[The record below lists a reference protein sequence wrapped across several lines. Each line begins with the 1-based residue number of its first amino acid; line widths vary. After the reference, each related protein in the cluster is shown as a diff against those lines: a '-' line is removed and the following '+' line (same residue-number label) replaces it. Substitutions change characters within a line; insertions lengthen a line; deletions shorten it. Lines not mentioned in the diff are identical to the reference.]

1 MNNSNK
7 SGPKPADETPQTQE
21 FSEDDLFKLTMEK
34 KWQEVA
40 EIYQKHPNAHTTKLT
55 KSEETP
61 LHIAV
66 SSYHPGRPSHASFIE
81 QMIAFIDENI
91 SPVSLTDVLSMQNVN
106 GDTPLHLA
114 AAVGWVEICECIA
127 SKHRDLISI
136 RNVKGETPLFIAAHH
151 GKLQA
156 FLCLH
161 ELYNDKK
168 DRQAADVEPDESLC
182 RRRDG
187 NTILHAAIN
196 GQYFKLAYQIISY
209 YPKLVNYVNVEGESP
224 LHVLARKPNVF
235 KSSSHLGFYDSI
247 IYQCV
252 FVDELRQQKYDPGA
266 SQNGYYPASTDQINL
281 PENYRTCVAFFLLI
295 WTPISKSISA
305 GFPFCIK
312 ENECRDDDDDEENQ
326 ESQIKDGK
334 GKRKDDALFPPN
346 YATCILLF
354 RFAIK
359 VILTVLGVG
368 YWRIR
373 EIQEKK
379 ELHSH
384 AIEIMDKM
392 IEHYAVSRYKYD
404 SNGQRPVLKPQHDF
418 LEGIEIPDTPPPA
431 DDHDALQ
438 SSETGSGTTSSTRA
452 QHKNGHQMDPKIP
465 GILGYLA
472 KKWDLSDAVEK
483 GPNVLVKKDTPL
495 LVAAKMGIPEMV
507 KKIISTCP
515 VAIQDHDS
523 NGKNVLLLAAENRQ
537 TSVFDYLLKTNLPEY
552 MFHQLDDEGNSILHL
567 AAKLGEFQ
575 PWRIPGAALQMQ
587 WEIKWY
593 KHVKSSVPELFF
605 AHHNTKRETPRE
617 IFTTTHQK
625 LVKEGN
631 EWLIKTSESCSVVA
645 ALIATVAFA
654 TSATVPGGLDQ
665 KTGHPVLEDHTAFDV
680 FSITSLVALCLS
692 VTALVF
698 FLAIITSRCE
708 ENDFQVN
715 LPRKLLMGLTCLFAS
730 IAGMLVSFCAG
741 HTFILREKLRI
752 TAVPI
757 YAVAGIPVTLFAIAQ
772 LPLYFDLLWAACR
785 RVPQRS
791 YKLFFE

>member
-1 MNNSNK
+1 MAVERSNN
-7 SGPKPADETPQTQE
+7 QE

-34 KWQEVA
+34 KWQEVV
-40 EIYQKHPNAHTTKLT
+40 EIYQKHPIAHATKLT
-55 KSEETP
+55 KSEETA

-66 SSYHPGRPSHASFIE
+66 SSYHPSRPSHASYIE
-81 QMIAFIDENI
+81 QMIAFIEEN
-91 SPVSLTDVLSMQNVN
+91 VGHASLTEVLSMQNVN

-114 AAVGWVEICECIA
+114 AAVGWLEICECIA

-161 ELYNDKK
+161 ELYNKK
-168 DRQAADVEPDESLC
+168 DRQAAEAEPDESLC

-187 NTILHAAIN
+187 NTILHSAIS

-209 YPKLVNYVNVEGESP
+209 YPKLVNFVNVEGESP

-247 IYQCV
+247 IYHCM

-266 SQNGYYPASTDQINL
+266 SQKGYYPTSSDRFNL
-281 PENYRTCVAFFLLI
+281 PENYRTCVAIFLLI
-295 WTPISKSISA
+295 WTPISKSILA
-305 GFPFCIK
+305 GFPFCSK
-312 ENECRDDDDDEENQ
+312 QNNCRDDDDDEENQ
-326 ESQIKDGK
+326 ESQIKDAK
-334 GKRKDDALFPPN
+334 GKSKDDAIFPAN

-354 RFAIK
+354 RFAMKI
-359 VILTVLGVG
+359 ILIVLGVG

-379 ELHSH
+379 ERHCH
-384 AIEIMDKM
+384 AFEIMSKM
-392 IEHYAVSRYKYD
+392 IEHYAVSKYKYD
-404 SNGQRPVLKPQHDF
+404 NNGQRPVLKPQLEF

-431 DDHDALQ
+431 DEH
-438 SSETGSGTTSSTRA
+438 ETGSRTTSLTKHK
-452 QHKNGHQMDPKIP
+452 HKNDNEMDQNKP
-465 GILGYLA
+465 
-472 KKWDLSDAVEK
+472 VEK
-483 GPNVLVKKDTPL
+483 APNVLVKKDTPL
-495 LVAAKMGIPEMV
+495 LVAARMGISEMV

-515 VAIQDHDS
+515 VAIQDQDS
-523 NGKNVLLLAAENRQ
+523 NGKNVLLLATENRQ

-605 AHHNTKRETPRE
+605 AHHNTNRETPRE
-617 IFTTTHQK
+617 IFTRTHQK

-665 KTGHPVLEDHTAFDV
+665 KTGYPILGEETAFDV

-730 IAGMLVSFCAG
+730 IAGMLLSFCAS
-741 HTFILREKLRI
+741 HTFILTDKLRI

-772 LPLYFDLLWAACR
+772 LPLYFDLVWAAFR
-785 RVPQRS
+785 TVPQRS
-791 YKLFFE
+791 YKLFSE

>member
-1 MNNSNK
+1 MISSNK
-7 SGPKPADETPQTQE
+7 SGPEMAAETSKNQE
-21 FSEDDLFKLTMEK
+21 FSEDDLFELTMEK

-40 EIYQKHPNAHTTKLT
+40 EIYQKHPIAHATKLT
-55 KSEETP
+55 KSEETA

-66 SSYHPGRPSHASFIE
+66 SSYHPSWPSHASYIQ
-81 QMIAFIDENI
+81 QMIAFIEKNVGH
-91 SPVSLTDVLSMQNVN
+91 VSLPDILSMQNVN

-136 RNVKGETPLFIAAHH
+136 RNMKGETPLFIAAHH

-168 DRQAADVEPDESLC
+168 DQQTAEAEPDESLC

-187 NTILHAAIN
+187 NTILHSAIN

-209 YPKLVNYVNVEGESP
+209 YPKLVDFVNVEGESP

-235 KSSSHLGFYDSI
+235 KSSSHLGFYESI
-247 IYQCV
+247 IYHCM
-252 FVDELRQQKYDPGA
+252 FVDELRLQKYDPGA
-266 SQNGYYPASTDQINL
+266 RQKGYYPASSDRIKL
-281 PENYRTCVAFFLLI
+281 PENYRTCVAIFLLI
-295 WTPISKSISA
+295 WTPISKSILA
-305 GFPFCIK
+305 GFPFRMK
-312 ENECRDDDDDEENQ
+312 QNVCRDDDEENQ
-326 ESQIKDGK
+326 ESQM
-334 GKRKDDALFPPN
+334 LVSFPAN

-354 RFAIK
+354 RFAMK
-359 VILTVLGVG
+359 VILIVLGVG

-379 ELHSH
+379 ERHSH
-384 AIEIMDKM
+384 AFEIMTKM
-392 IEHYAVSRYKYD
+392 IEHYAVSKYKYD
-404 SNGQRPVLKPQHDF
+404 SNGQRPVLKPQQEF

-431 DDHDALQ
+431 DDH
-438 SSETGSGTTSSTRA
+438 ETGSRTTSSTKA
-452 QHKNGHQMDPKIP
+452 QHKNGSEMDQNKP
-465 GILGYLA
+465 
-472 KKWDLSDAVEK
+472 VEK
-483 GPNVLVKKDTPL
+483 APNVLVKKDTPL
-495 LVAAKMGIPEMV
+495 LVAAKMGILEMV
-507 KKIISTCP
+507 KKIIGTCL
-515 VAIQDHDS
+515 VAIQDQDA

-593 KHVKSSVPELFF
+593 KHVKRSVPDLFF
-605 AHHNTKRETPRE
+605 AHHNLNRETPRE
-617 IFTTTHQK
+617 IFTRTHQK

-631 EWLIKTSESCSVVA
+631 GWLIKTSESCSVVA

-665 KTGHPVLEDHTAFDV
+665 KTGHPILADETAFDV
-680 FSITSLVALCLS
+680 FSIASLVALCLS

-730 IAGMLVSFCAG
+730 IAGMLLSFCAS
-741 HTFILREKLRI
+741 HTFILRDKLRI

-772 LPLYFDLLWAACR
+772 LPLYFDLVWAACR
-785 RVPQRS
+785 TVPQRS
-791 YKLFFE
+791 YKVFSE